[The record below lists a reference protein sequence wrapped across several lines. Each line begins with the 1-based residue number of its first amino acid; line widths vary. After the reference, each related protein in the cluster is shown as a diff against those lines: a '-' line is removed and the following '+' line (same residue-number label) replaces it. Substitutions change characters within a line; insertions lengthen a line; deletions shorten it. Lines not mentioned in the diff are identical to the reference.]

1 MKRDGQER
9 LTIIPLSWRQAC
21 QFVDALHRSHGEP
34 RGCKFA
40 IGVVDQAG
48 EMHGVALCGRP
59 VARELDDGL
68 TAEINRTCT
77 DGFPNAN
84 SALYGAAWRVCAAMG
99 YRRILTYTEE
109 GESGAS
115 LTAAGYVRVRE
126 LPARGSW
133 AAASIALRHI
143 RDPVGNGGVARILWR
158 YGDQLPLELTR

>member
-9 LTIIPLSWRQAC
+9 LTIIPLTWKQAC
-21 QFVDALHRSHGEP
+21 QFVEALHRSHGEP

-84 SALYGAAWRVCAAMG
+84 SALYGAAWRVCSAMG
-99 YRRILTYTEE
+99 YRRVVTYTED

-115 LTAAGYVRVRE
+115 
-126 LPARGSW
+126 
-133 AAASIALRHI
+133 
-143 RDPVGNGGVARILWR
+143 
-158 YGDQLPLELTR
+158 